1 MEIIYPFNIENNI
14 DDKICIESYRN
25 EIKERTEDVKE
36 EEKNLEMQVN
46 LLRKEINTLNLM

>member
-1 MEIIYPFNIENNI
+1 MIKY
-14 DDKICIESYRN
+14 IESYRN
-25 EIKERTEDVKE
+25 EIKERIEDVKE